1 MECYFIHDLVDLIF
15 GVLLLMWYYHNKEV
29 GKNIK
34 TALVAG
40 LIFILT
46 SLFYGFLS
54 EYIIAVLELSASV
67 LFFILF
73 ARFFKETLGDGNTI
87 KRVIGVLV
95 IALLVLIFA
104 NIMGVYRSY
113 IVVQAIFLTW
123 IGFKLFINFERIRIG
138 DRSILSLMIVFSA
151 LSGVSRILNLLV
163 LSDFLYFSAVLFL
176 LLSISEMMYISLPR
190 TSNFFRH

>member
-34 TALVAG
+34 TALIAG

-46 SLFYGFLS
+46 SIFYGFLS
-54 EYIIAVLELSASV
+54 EHIIAVMELSASV

-73 ARFFKETLGDGNTI
+73 ARFFKETLGEGNTT
-87 KRVIGVLV
+87 KRGIGVLV

-104 NIMGVYRSY
+104 NMMGVYRPY
-113 IVVQAIFLTW
+113 IVVQVIFLTW
-123 IGFKLFINFERIRIG
+123 IGFKLFMNFDRIRIG

-151 LSGVSRILNLLV
+151 LSGVSRILNLVV

-176 LLSISEMMYISLPR
+176 LLSISERMYISLPR
-190 TSNFFRH
+190 SSNFFEH